1 MSEVASD
8 GMDEAVAG
16 AVRVAVSASSAA
28 AAQLAR
34 LRERSAREAQERGQD
49 AARDFAQRRE
59 AQWQDTRAQLSP
71 VMQDQWWQDA
81 SPQDIGRA
89 YANAKAWEGREDAAP
104 FADRIRDEVRQR
116 YGVDVDAAG
125 GEHLA
130 ERISPESDSDLQREE
145 AQQDRAEAERLM
157 EDADRAERESHSDD
171 PHRGLEEQGRAVN
184 AEADARAMYDTAKRR
199 ASMAEEMHSSGIESD
214 VVEGRMRA
222 DTGQGA
228 PAAEAVR
235 GDHQGPKV
243 RRGRSGSLRQRDRTR
258 SL

>member
-34 LRERSAREAQERGQD
+34 ARERNAREAQERGQE

-71 VMQDQWWQDA
+71 VMQDQWWQGA
-81 SPQDIGRA
+81 SPEDIGRA
-89 YANAKAWEGREDAAP
+89 YANAKAWEGREEVAP
-104 FADRIRDEVRQR
+104 FAGRIRDEVQRR
-116 YGVDVDAAG
+116 YGVDVDAVG

-130 ERISPESDSDLQREE
+130 ERISPESDSERQGEQ

-157 EDADRAERESHSDD
+157 EDADRAERESHTDAPDRAS
-171 PHRGLEEQGRAVN
+171 EEQDRATN
-184 AEADARAMYDTAKRR
+184 AEADGRALYDSAERR
-199 ASMAEEMHSSGIESD
+199 ESMAEGMRRSGVEPE
-214 VVEGRMRA
+214 VVAGRVQA

-228 PAAEAVR
+228 PAVEAVR
-235 GDHQGPKV
+235 GAGKAPKA
-243 RRGRSGSLRQRDRTR
+243 RKGRKVAGQQRDRAR
-258 SL
+258 GR